1 MGTLVI
7 KPPTGIVSLIPA
19 TRSPDGSAQGWWNPV
34 LASSNDAAILDGL
47 TGTLNFICNELPPVT
62 LARIEL
68 NWDAVSDIFS
78 LDGGTDIAFSALP
91 SGFLMNGDIV
101 ISAVWA
107 NTPNGPFSANIL
119 SSDLAQSLN
128 ISMEFVALATTG
140 LPIVNPSPLVYITPS
155 NFLAGIFTV
164 QLAGASTTDAGLA
177 RFGLVG
183 FVGAPFSLVGTY
195 AIFATTWTMEGGPVG
210 GPYHASPFHPGDEI
224 IINSPNETPDLTDV
238 TEIKLSYTDLGG
250 NLITVVVPFT
260 DFLEYTPKTAKFLL
274 PITLPYNSILPF
286 DFIPFN
292 PTPFEP
298 IIYNPAPP
306 VITQIPITMVVQIV
320 STKFTGS
327 ILLGTFEILIADASG
342 IYKITPDKTND
353 TLYSQNSLTTEDVAI
368 PTPFVKTGFIGG

>member
-1 MGTLVI
+1 MGALII
-7 KPPTGIVSLIPA
+7 KPPTGVVSLIPA

-47 TGTLNFICNELPPVT
+47 TGTLNFICNELPPIT

-68 NWDAVSDIFS
+68 NWDAVSAIFS
-78 LDGGTDIAFSALP
+78 LDGGADIAFSALP
-91 SGFLMNGDIV
+91 PGFLMNGDIV

-128 ISMEFVALATTG
+128 VSMEFVALATTG

-164 QLAGASTTDAGLA
+164 QLAGASIADAGLA

-183 FVGAPFSLVGTY
+183 FVGAPFSLIGTY
-195 AIFATTWTMEGGPVG
+195 AIFATTWTMEGGSVG

-224 IINSPNETPDLTDV
+224 VINSPDETPNLLNV
-238 TEIKLSYTDLGG
+238 TEIKLGYANSEVTILS
-250 NLITVVVPFT
+250 T
-260 DFLEYTPKTAKFLL
+260 DFIEWTPIKIKFLS
-274 PITLPYNSILPF
+274 PSTLPYNPTLSF

-292 PTPFEP
+292 PIPFEP
-298 IIYNPAPP
+298 IIYNPPRPA
-306 VITQIPITMVVQIV
+306 ITHIPITMVVQIV
-320 STKFTGS
+320 STEFTGS
-327 ILLGTFEILIADASG
+327 VLLGTFEIMIADASG
-342 IYKITPDKTND
+342 IYNITPNKTND
-353 TLYSQNSLTTEDVAI
+353 TLYSQNSLTIEEVKI
-368 PTPFVKTGFIGG
+368 PTPFIKTGFIGG